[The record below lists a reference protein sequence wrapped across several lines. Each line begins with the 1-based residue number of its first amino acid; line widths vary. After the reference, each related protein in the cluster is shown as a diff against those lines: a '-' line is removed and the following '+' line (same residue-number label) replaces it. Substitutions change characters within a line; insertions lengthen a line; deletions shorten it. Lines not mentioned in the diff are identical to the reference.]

1 MKTGRMGVTLKSK
14 SNLGTVTLGD
24 RRSFPSAISCCALEA
39 PFEDSTTTGV
49 LVFFSSSS
57 TFLLTPPLRLLLDTD
72 FNKLSCCA
80 ILPFCRFVV
89 LPFFL
94 GTVLVNGAY
103 MDILCALC
111 AEHDVDREELPEMK
125 SSVSSNS
132 YASGVPLA
140 LLTVL
145 LLDIVCL
152 AGVFCKK
159 YKIH

>member
-1 MKTGRMGVTLKSK
+1 MKTGRMGVTLK

-49 LVFFSSSS
+49 LVFFSSAS
-57 TFLLTPPLRLLLDTD
+57 TFLLTPPLRLLDTD

-111 AEHDVDREELPEMK
+111 AENEVDSEELPEMK

-132 YASGVPLA
+132 YASGVPL
-140 LLTVL
+140 LTVL
-145 LLDIVCL
+145 FLDVVCL

>member
-1 MKTGRMGVTLKSK
+1 MKTGRMGVTLK

-39 PFEDSTTTGV
+39 PFEDSATTGV

-57 TFLLTPPLRLLLDTD
+57 TFLLTPPLRLLDTD

-111 AEHDVDREELPEMK
+111 AEHEVDSEELPEMK
-125 SSVSSNS
+125 SSVSSNL
-132 YASGVPLA
+132 YASGVP

-145 LLDIVCL
+145 LLDVVCL

-159 YKIH
+159 YKRH

>member
-1 MKTGRMGVTLKSK
+1 MKTGRMGVTLK

-49 LVFFSSSS
+49 LVFFSSAS
-57 TFLLTPPLRLLLDTD
+57 TFLLTPPLRLLDTD

-111 AEHDVDREELPEMK
+111 AENEVDSEELPEMK

-132 YASGVPLA
+132 YASGVPL
-140 LLTVL
+140 LTVL
-145 LLDIVCL
+145 FLDVVCL

-159 YKIH
+159 